1 MASIVGMAEKKKSFG
16 SFRKT
21 KNGFPACSR
30 AGAWNQAY
38 RFQHILEVS
47 MGTLG
52 IWLRQPTTV
61 AGISTFFGTVIAL
74 LLKQMSLAEA
84 APLLAGGAMSIIL
97 PDNSTAKQQA
107 EELAKDVVSGAA
119 QKPGAGA

>member
-1 MASIVGMAEKKKSFG
+1 
-16 SFRKT
+16 
-21 KNGFPACSR
+21 
-30 AGAWNQAY
+30 
-38 RFQHILEVS
+38 
-47 MGTLG
+47 MGKLG

-61 AGISTFFGTVIAL
+61 AGISTFFGTLIAL

-107 EELAKDVVSGAA
+107 EELAKDVVSGTART
-119 QKPGAGA
+119 PGAGA

>member
-1 MASIVGMAEKKKSFG
+1 
-16 SFRKT
+16 
-21 KNGFPACSR
+21 
-30 AGAWNQAY
+30 
-38 RFQHILEVS
+38 

-52 IWLRQPTTV
+52 TWLRQPTTV

-107 EELAKDVVSGAA
+107 EELAKDIVTGAA